1 MTDWEKVKDT
11 MTSTII
17 LMIEEIPKGDGM
29 ETEIN
34 IIYPSRLNEL
44 LDDYNDIY
52 ELYSTITDFYTLTL
66 EYHITSL
73 KHLQI
78 WIKNPPPNE

>member
-1 MTDWEKVKDT
+1 MTDWKKVKEA
-11 MTSTII
+11 MTNTII

-34 IIYPSRLNEL
+34 IIYPSRLNSL

-66 EYHITSL
+66 EYHITSF
-73 KHLQI
+73 KHLEI
-78 WIKNPPPNE
+78 WLKNPPANE